1 MNVNEGFSN
10 LHVEL
15 IDAPINPQKKVWDW
29 YKTTWITKKNLPYET
44 NKITA
49 NNIFKEALDG
59 KALPTALEQ
68 LNFTFRIKNLSR
80 VGLAQIT
87 RGRFGWAFNVE
98 SQMPE
103 KININTTIPLSIL
116 NNPNLRD
123 KAKEL
128 VNTVEAFYEQCDN
141 ENIAY
146 QDSRYLILHGQ
157 TTNLIVNTNFLALK
171 KFYFFRACNGVC
183 DELNYV
189 CRLIR
194 EQILSHYDF
203 DTCSKEMVK
212 RLDSGCAKKKVC
224 INIDKVYG
232 CCGRYGT
239 MTSRFRNSSWYLELK
254 QMKKSLLFDDE

>member
-1 MNVNEGFSN
+1 
-10 LHVEL
+10 
-15 IDAPINPQKKVWDW
+15 
-29 YKTTWITKKNLPYET
+29 
-44 NKITA
+44 
-49 NNIFKEALDG
+49 
-59 KALPTALEQ
+59 
-68 LNFTFRIKNLSR
+68 
-80 VGLAQIT
+80 
-87 RGRFGWAFNVE
+87 
-98 SQMPE
+98 
-103 KININTTIPLSIL
+103 L

-203 DTCSKEMVK
+203 DTCSKE
-212 RLDSGCAKKKVC
+212 
-224 INIDKVYG
+224 
-232 CCGRYGT
+232 
-239 MTSRFRNSSWYLELK
+239 W
-254 QMKKSLLFDDE
+254 